1 MANVGTAGQGTTAD
15 ARPHASARTVAIAP
29 SILAADFRRLGEQV
43 SDALA
48 AGVRRI
54 HIDVMDGQFV
64 PNISMGALV
73 VEALRPLA
81 EPLGAVL
88 EVHLMIVEPDR
99 YLADFHRAGARAM
112 TVHVEA
118 CPHLHRTVQAIRALD
133 SQPGVG
139 LNPATPIGALEE
151 ILPEIDVALVMSVNP
166 GFGGQKFIA
175 SSIDKVARLRA
186 MLVARGLDHVEIE
199 VDGGV
204 SADNIAALAE
214 AGMTIAVAGSTVFN
228 QRASVADSVSLLRS
242 SCAAHGFATR

>member
-1 MANVGTAGQGTTAD
+1 VANVGRAGQCSSTE
-15 ARPHASARTVAIAP
+15 ARSQDGVRAIAIAP

-54 HIDVMDGQFV
+54 HIDVMDGRFV
-64 PNISMGALV
+64 PNISMGPLV

-99 YLADFHRAGARAM
+99 YLADFHKAGARAM

-118 CPHLHRTVQAIRALD
+118 CPHLHRTVQTIRALD
-133 SQPGVG
+133 AQPGVG
-139 LNPATPIGALEE
+139 LNPATPLGTLED

-175 SSIDKVARLRA
+175 SSVDKVARLRA
-186 MLVARGLDHVEIE
+186 MLVARGLEHVEIE

-204 SADNIAALAE
+204 AADNVAALAE
-214 AGMTIAVAGSTVFN
+214 AGMTIAVAGSSVFN
-228 QRASVADSVSLLRS
+228 PRASVADSLSLLRS